1 MNSFEDFGVAPELVE
16 ALTSEG
22 IEVPTPLQEAAVPL
36 LRNGNNLVLAAG
48 PGSGLLAAW
57 AVPLLDRFPAE
68 EAGTRV
74 LVLAAV
80 REAAALACAQMFGRG
95 VSGDGSLEALNG
107 VVGSDAALNVRGAAA
122 AALGRLKL
130 DPAMRTHLLEL
141 VRVNVG
147 E

>member
-1 MNSFEDFGVAPELVE
+1 MIPALHALGSSGGVNE
-16 ALTSEG
+16 AK
-22 IEVPTPLQEAAVPL
+22 I
-36 LRNGNNLVLAAG
+36 LAALCADD
-48 PGSGLLAAW
+48 SAS
-57 AVPLLDRFPAE
+57 D
-68 EAGTRV
+68 
-74 LVLAAV
+74 AV

>member
-1 MNSFEDFGVAPELVE
+1 
-16 ALTSEG
+16 
-22 IEVPTPLQEAAVPL
+22 
-36 LRNGNNLVLAAG
+36 
-48 PGSGLLAAW
+48 
-57 AVPLLDRFPAE
+57 
-68 EAGTRV
+68 
-74 LVLAAV
+74 
-80 REAAALACAQMFGRG
+80 MFGRG